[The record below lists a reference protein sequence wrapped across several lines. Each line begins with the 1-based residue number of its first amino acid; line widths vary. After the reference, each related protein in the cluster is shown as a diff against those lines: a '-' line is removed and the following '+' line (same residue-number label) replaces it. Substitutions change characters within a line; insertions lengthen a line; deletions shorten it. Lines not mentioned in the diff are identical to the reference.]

1 MAGIALMHPAA
12 TGVGLSADQPETT
25 PAGKDATVERLESQW
40 GIQIDSLRLS
50 ARGYMID
57 FRYKVVDPKK
67 AAALGDPKAK
77 PYLVDQATGTKM
89 FVPRSPKVGPLRQSA
104 VNLAAGKVYFAFF
117 SNRNQMVKP
126 GSKVTVVIGDFKAEN
141 LIVE

>member
-1 MAGIALMHPAA
+1 MAGIALTLLTPAGGVRGA
-12 TGVGLSADQPETT
+12 TQPEKT
-25 PAGKDATVERLESQW
+25 PAGKDAPAESLEAKW

-67 AAALGDPKAK
+67 AATLGDPKAK

-117 SNRNQMVKP
+117 SNRNQVVKP

-141 LIVE
+141 LAVQ

>member
-1 MAGIALMHPAA
+1 MAGIALMHLAA

-25 PAGKDATVERLESQW
+25 PRGKDATVERLESQW

-57 FRYKVVDPKK
+57 FRYKVADPQK

-77 PYLVDQATGTKM
+77 PYLLDQATGTRM

-117 SNRNQMVKP
+117 SNRNQVVKP

-141 LIVE
+141 LVVE